1 MTDRAFEIVG
11 QRKEQ
16 EHKPTEKKKWY
27 QGKPVLSIGI
37 LAVILIGCLFA
48 EAVMTKDPTYM
59 DLLNYNK
66 GPGREF
72 LFGTDTMGRDI
83 FSMIWYGGRISLLIG
98 VLSTVIS
105 TFIAVV
111 VGAFSGAAPG
121 WLDNLV
127 MRFFSMIWYGG
138 RISLLIGVLSTVIST
153 FIAVVVG
160 AFSGA
165 APGWL
170 DNLVMRFT
178 EIFLSIPSLLLV
190 ILLQAIMGKA
200 NVVSLSVVIGIT
212 SWTSIAKVVR
222 TEVRQIR
229 NSEYVIASRC
239 MGGGFF
245 HILWKHLAPNFIS
258 SIMFM
263 VIKVVRTEV
272 RQIRNSEYVI
282 ASRCMGGGFFH
293 ILWKHLAPN
302 FISSIMF
309 MVIMNVRTAI
319 ISESTLSFMGI
330 GLPLEIV
337 SWGSMLSLSE
347 KALMTN
353 SWWIILIPGI
363 FLVGTESTLSFMGI
377 GLPLEIVSWGS
388 MLSLSEKA
396 LMTNSWWIIL
406 IPGIFLVGTLLCLTN
421 IGNYMRKNVNRKE
434 SNL

>member
-1 MTDRAFEIVG
+1 MTDASFEIVG
-11 QRKEQ
+11 AHAVEKNA
-16 EHKPTEKKKWY
+16 PAGKKKWF
-27 QGKPVLSIGI
+27 QGKPVVSIVLLLIVFLS
-37 LAVILIGCLFA
+37 CLFA
-48 EAVMTKDPTYM
+48 EAIMTKDPSYM

-66 GPGREF
+66 APGKEF

-98 VLSTVIS
+98 ILSTVIS
-105 TFIAVV
+105 VFLAIVI
-111 VGAFSGAAPG
+111 GSFSGVSPQ
-121 WLDNLV
+121 WLDNL
-127 MRFFSMIWYGG
+127 
-138 RISLLIGVLSTVIST
+138 L
-153 FIAVVVG
+153 
-160 AFSGA
+160 
-165 APGWL
+165 
-170 DNLVMRFT
+170 MRFT

-190 ILLQAIMGKA
+190 VLLQAIMGKA
-200 NVVSLSVVIGIT
+200 NIVSLSVVIGLT

-263 VIKVVRTEV
+263 VI
-272 RQIRNSEYVI
+272 
-282 ASRCMGGGFFH
+282 
-293 ILWKHLAPN
+293 
-302 FISSIMF
+302 
-309 MVIMNVRTAI
+309 MNVRSAI

-330 GLPLEIV
+330 GLPIEVI

-353 SWWIILIPGI
+353 SWWIILIPGV
-363 FLVGTESTLSFMGI
+363 FL
-377 GLPLEIVSWGS
+377 IV
-388 MLSLSEKA
+388 
-396 LMTNSWWIIL
+396 
-406 IPGIFLVGTLLCLTN
+406 TLLCLTN